1 MENTTEQTSSSIKL
15 DLGCGIR
22 KEDHPTKQ
30 AGFIGV
36 DLYPVEGVD
45 IEHDLSV
52 FPWPFED
59 NSVDEIYSSHF
70 LEHFD
75 GDTFIKIMEECYRI
89 LKPKQEDVSGNVTK
103 GKMTHTGPY
112 WSSVRAIQDPTHKTA
127 LSAERFLY
135 FNKEWREANG
145 LSHYTTSVCDFDFVY
160 AYHWHPDF
168 VSRTEEV
175 KLFAANHYVNAITDI
190 TVTCFKK

>member
-1 MENTTEQTSSSIKL
+1 MKKKESVKENLRL
-15 DLGCGIR
+15 DLGCGVR
-22 KEDHPTKQ
+22 KENHPTRQ
-30 AGFIGV
+30 QGFIGV

-45 IEHDLSV
+45 IVHDLST

-70 LEHFD
+70 MEHFD
-75 GDTFIKIMEECYRI
+75 GDTFIKIMNECYRI
-89 LKPKQEDVSGNVTK
+89 LKSKQENESGETTV
-103 GKMTHTGPY
+103 GRMTHTGPY

-145 LSHYTTSVCDFDFVY
+145 LSHYTTDSCDFDFVY

-168 VSRTEEV
+168 VSRTDEA
-175 KLFAANHYVNAITDI
+175 KAFAAAHYVNAITDI
-190 TVTCFKK
+190 TVTCTKR